1 MRSPFKLLIYL
12 RPLTTGRVWY
22 ALSKFTLPESLSKT
36 PDLDEKTV
44 LFLSAY
50 SDPMSSAIS
59 SKDLIWFVFPIA
71 SPFFNCIDLATL
83 FI

>member
-1 MRSPFKLLIYL
+1 MNSSSSSSSISSATAIATEIKHVEIEII
-12 RPLTTGRVWY
+12 
-22 ALSKFTLPESLSKT
+22 SK
-36 PDLDEKTV
+36 DLDEKTV

-59 SKDLIWFVFPIA
+59 SNDLIWFVFPRA
-71 SPFFNCIDLATL
+71 SPFVNCIDLATL